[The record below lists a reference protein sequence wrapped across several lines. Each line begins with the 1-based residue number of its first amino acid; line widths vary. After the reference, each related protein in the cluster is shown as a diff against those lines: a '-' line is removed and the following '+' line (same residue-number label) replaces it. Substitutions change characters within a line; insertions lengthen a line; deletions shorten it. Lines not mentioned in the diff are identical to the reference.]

1 MEALSVTANVI
12 AVLQAANTIISI
24 CCDYSA
30 AIKGASWELPKVTQE
45 VRSLRD
51 VLELLV
57 ALAKRAENTDP
68 SAEARLPALM
78 QMCNSVTGPLAMCND
93 GLEFMRKKLEPP
105 KWTGPATSKRTA
117 LMQTL
122 SWPLKEGETKKMLQN
137 IERYKKNLS
146 MALEI
151 DQT

>member
-1 MEALSVTANVI
+1 MEALSVTANII
-12 AVLQAANTIISI
+12 AVLQVANTIISI

-30 AIKGASWELPKVTQE
+30 AVKGASWELPKVTEE

-51 VLELLV
+51 VLELLA
-57 ALAKRAENTDP
+57 ALAKREENADSSVET
-68 SAEARLPALM
+68 RLPALKLL
-78 QMCNSVTGPLAMCND
+78 CEPDAGPLTMCKAE
-93 GLEFMRKKLEPP
+93 LESLKTKLESP

-117 LMQTL
+117 MMTTL
-122 SWPLKEGETKKMLQN
+122 SWPLKKGETKNMLQN
-137 IERYKKNLS
+137 MERYKTTLN

>member
-1 MEALSVTANVI
+1 MDPLGVTASII

-24 CCDYSA
+24 CCNYSA
-30 AIKGASWELPKVTQE
+30 AVKGASWELPKVTKE
-45 VRSLRD
+45 VQGLRD
-51 VLELLV
+51 VLEIL
-57 ALAKRAENTDP
+57 ASLAKRSENADP
-68 SAEARLPALM
+68 SADTRLPALRLL
-78 QMCNSVTGPLAMCND
+78 CEPDAGPLAMCKAE
-93 GLEFMRKKLEPP
+93 LESLKTKLEPP

-117 LMQTL
+117 LMLTL

-137 IERYKKNLS
+137 MERYKTTLS

>member
-1 MEALSVTANVI
+1 MDPLSVTASII
-12 AVLQAANTIISI
+12 AVLQATNTIISI

-30 AIKGASWELPKVTQE
+30 AVKGASWELPKVTKE

-51 VLELLV
+51 VLELLA
-57 ALAKRAENTDP
+57 ALAKRAESADP
-68 SAEARLPALM
+68 SAEARFPGLKLLCEPGA
-78 QMCNSVTGPLAMCND
+78 GPLAMCKAE
-93 GLEFMRKKLEPP
+93 LESLKTKLEPP

-137 IERYKKNLS
+137 MERYKTTLN

>member
-1 MEALSVTANVI
+1 MEALSVTANII

-30 AIKGASWELPKVTQE
+30 AIKGASWELPKVTKE

-51 VLELLV
+51 VLELLA
-57 ALAKRAENTDP
+57 ALAKRAENADP
-68 SAEARLPALM
+68 SADATLPALI
-78 QMCNSVTGPLAMCND
+78 QMCNSDTGPLAMCND
-93 GLEFMRKKLEPP
+93 ELESLKKKLEPP

-122 SWPLKEGETKKMLQN
+122 SWPLKEGETKKMLRN
-137 IERYKKNLS
+137 MERYKTTLNT
-146 MALEI
+146 ALEI